1 MTIDLTKGFNA
12 KIRKRKKKKIT
23 DSQYQNYLFS
33 FSMFLTFDDRR
44 GQRTIYTNAVV
55 VTL

>member
-1 MTIDLTKGFNA
+1 M
-12 KIRKRKKKKIT
+12 RKFEKEKKIT